1 MIASGREGC
10 EPRKLLVHL
19 YALGCDDDSLM
30 TRRGLAKLIQAER
43 AQPQPCG
50 PATLL
55 GQQTRGRVSQS
66 VKSIDLP
73 GPIQAG
79 CANHHHVSHL
89 SSFIPVQFHAHPQN
103 RPSRSSHNGARHVMI
118 LRRILV
124 STFSR
129 DNRPRLPYFQNASF
143 HRPRGSRPITLGSAA
158 LALSTAVGLVYL
170 DSDAVCNKECTVG
183 VVYPTFVVVFFANP
197 IQLNQPHLSN
207 SQLLSEYHPRELLR
221 NSRYSAWA
229 WASCLS

>member
-1 MIASGREGC
+1 MWISYVTGTADQRTRQSVGQIDRS
-10 EPRKLLVHL
+10 PRP
-19 YALGCDDDSLM
+19 DS
-30 TRRGLAKLIQAER
+30 AIQA
-43 AQPQPCG
+43 C
-50 PATLL
+50 
-55 GQQTRGRVSQS
+55 
-66 VKSIDLP
+66 
-73 GPIQAG
+73 
-79 CANHHHVSHL
+79 CAAHHHVSHL

-170 DSDAVCNKECTVG
+170 DSDAVRNKESTVG
-183 VVYPTFVVVFFANP
+183 VVYPTFVVVFFSNP
-197 IQLNQPHLSN
+197 IQLNQPHPSN
-207 SQLLSEYHPRELLR
+207 SQLLSEYHPRELFR